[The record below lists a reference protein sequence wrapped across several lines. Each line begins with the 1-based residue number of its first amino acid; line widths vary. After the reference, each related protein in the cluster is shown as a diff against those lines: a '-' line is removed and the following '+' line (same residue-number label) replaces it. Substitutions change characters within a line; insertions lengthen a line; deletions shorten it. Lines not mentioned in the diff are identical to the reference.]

1 MCIRDSTATVGLIQN
16 LGALRALTTEGIVRG
31 HMDLHGANLA
41 AATDATPEE
50 RVVLIMRLQ
59 EQLKRVGSISESD
72 AQTLLRTMR
81 GQ

>member
-1 MCIRDSTATVGLIQN
+1 
-16 LGALRALTTEGIVRG
+16 
-31 HMDLHGANLA
+31 MDLHGANLA